1 MISHINGTLE
11 NIDNNLITVDVNGIG
26 FDIIVPL
33 SMIASLPKKGEK
45 VRINTYFN
53 VREDAMQLFGFP
65 DKESK
70 SLFKHL
76 VSVSGIGP
84 KAAMSLLSSFD
95 TRMLIAAITK
105 GDVALLSSAS
115 GVGKK
120 TAERLIVELKEKLA
134 KAYRNESG
142 ETSMVM
148 SCEEPL
154 LKDIVSALMALGYSA
169 KEARQA
175 AMSCGIDY
183 SSKPS
188 IEEAIKKALKT
199 IG

>member
-1 MISHINGTLE
+1 MISHINGILE
-11 NIDNNLITVDVNGIG
+11 NIENNLITVDVNGIG

-33 SMIASLPKKGEK
+33 SMIPSLPKKGEK
-45 VRINTYFN
+45 VKINTYFN

-84 KAAMSLLSSFD
+84 KAAMSLLSSFE

-105 GDVALLSSAS
+105 ADVALLSSAS

-134 KAYRNESG
+134 KAYRTESG
-142 ETSMVM
+142 ETQTVM
-148 SCEEPL
+148 SSEEPL
-154 LKDIVSALMALGYSA
+154 LKDIVSALIALGYSA

-183 SSKPS
+183 CAKPS
-188 IEEAIKKALKT
+188 IEEAIKKALKA